1 MTTESFFDVLT
12 RAARH
17 FQTHGYISKD
27 ELEEWLRQIDR
38 AMRASLTPQY
48 VLEKMMRDTLGS
60 VYERLVERGGVLR
73 ANPGVERWTLERIKP
88 SLRAELDRSI
98 LASANLIKL
107 NREEAITKTLRR
119 FSGWATSIPAGGS
132 KATDKAEAKKD
143 IRKPLASSTFIERRV
158 LIDQSHK
165 LVSAINRIVAT
176 DGGAIAGVWR
186 SHWRQSGY
194 DFRPDH
200 KDRDEKVYL
209 IRDNWAQRGGLVKA
223 SKNGYTDQITQP
235 GEEVFCRCF
244 YRYIYNLRSMP
255 DDMMTGKGREE
266 LAKVR
271 VA

>member
-17 FQTHGYISKD
+17 FQTHGYVSKE

-88 SLRAELDRSI
+88 ALRAELDRSI

-143 IRKPLASSTFIERRV
+143 IRKPLASSAFIERRV

-165 LVSAINRIVAT
+165 LVASINRIVAT

-186 SHWRQSGY
+186 SHWRQRGY

-209 IRDNWAQRGGLVKA
+209 IRGNWAQKAGLVKVGA
-223 SKNGYTDQITQP
+223 AGYTDEITEP
-235 GEEVFCRCF
+235 ATEIMCRCF
-244 YRYIYNLRSMP
+244 YRYLYNLRAIPEAMV
-255 DDMMTGKGREE
+255 TGKGREE

>member
-27 ELEEWLRQIDR
+27 ELEDWLRQIDR

-107 NREEAITKTLRR
+107 NREEAITKTIRR

-132 KATDKAEAKKD
+132 KATDKAEAKKRFNEMMTEIKGAASAD
-143 IRKPLASSTFIERRV
+143 DLTALKASLALPSPHPLTAEQGKALKTARRTV
-158 LIDQSHK
+158 DD
-165 LVSAINRIVAT
+165 AAYAVAKA
-176 DGGAIAGVWR
+176 AIAYLAIDPCTP
-186 SHWRQSGY
+186 S
-194 DFRPDH
+194 DFS
-200 KDRDEKVYL
+200 
-209 IRDNWAQRGGLVKA
+209 Q
-223 SKNGYTDQITQP
+223 
-235 GEEVFCRCF
+235 
-244 YRYIYNLRSMP
+244 
-255 DDMMTGKGREE
+255 KGN
-266 LAKVR
+266 
-271 VA
+271 